1 LPGHAHFLAT
11 ASIIMRHHLPRRRL
25 LHLTLAASLAATLTG
40 CGTVNKMLAP
50 SQVEITRDQLLS
62 KLGQQFPMRNTVMD
76 VFDVTA
82 ATPRLTLQ
90 PENNRVLA
98 DVDLAAQDK
107 IFGKAYQGSL
117 WMSFGLRF
125 EPRDQT
131 IRLQNVTIDK
141 VYIKGLPGSYER
153 YLTKMGGWLAEDR
166 LQNYVVHRFSPED
179 LSRADKHGLT
189 VSDIKITNKGLA
201 FMLMPKP

>member
-1 LPGHAHFLAT
+1 MPNFN
-11 ASIIMRHHLPRRRL
+11 PRRRL
-25 LHLTLAASLAATLTG
+25 LHVSCAALMLATLSG
-40 CGTVNKMLAP
+40 CGSVTRMLAP
-50 SQVEITRDQLLS
+50 SQVEISRDQLLS
-62 KLGQQFPMRNTVMD
+62 KLGQQFPMRNTVLD
-76 VFDVTA
+76 IFDVTA

-98 DVDLAAQDK
+98 DVDLAAMDK
-107 IFGKAYQGSL
+107 IFGKSYQGSL

-141 VYIKGLPGSYER
+141 VYIKGLPSSYER
-153 YLTKMGGWLAEDR
+153 YLTKLGGWLSEER

-179 LSRADKHGLT
+179 LTRADKHGLT
-189 VSDIKITNKGLA
+189 VSDIKITHKGLA
-201 FMLMPKP
+201 FMLVPKP